1 MLGYSPEVTF
11 IVFLTLASLIA
22 IASRKLKLPY
32 TIAMVLVGLLLS
44 FSGLEPPAFFTGELL
59 LVVLLPALLFEAT
72 FHIDYEDLRRN
83 AKSILLLAVPGVLL
97 STFIVGLLLRY
108 GMLYFFHYSIPL
120 LEALVFGA
128 LISATDPISVVSLF
142 KELGVVK
149 RLSILVEGE
158 SLFNDG
164 TAIVFY
170 RILLLI
176 LVGLEAQAQHGFV
189 SSYIDATLQFGGP
202 TFGPLLAG
210 TVGFLLVAV
219 GGGLLGAASG
229 YFFGLVFRPLTEPLV
244 ELTMTGVMTYAT
256 YLLAEE
262 LQVSGVIAVVFA
274 TIVFVRVTGHT
285 GLSATTRLTINTF
298 WEYLAFLINSF
309 IFLII
314 GLEFNVIF
322 TQPGALVFTSLR
334 SVIMPVLWG
343 IAIVLIAR
351 LIVVYALGNLLHK
364 MDETLPIRWL
374 AVLFWGGL
382 RGSLGLVLALNLA
395 NIHVFSQDDYILVIS
410 VTYGYV
416 LFSLIGQGLTIK
428 PLLTIL
434 KIVINDPARDRFQW
448 LRGQLVARRSGWR
461 HLESLHNDSVI
472 SDRVWQKL
480 NAEYR
485 ELGRRVSTEVENL
498 VEEHPDL
505 LQREELLAR
514 LDALKEEE
522 VALRHLATAGGL
534 TEDRYRQLLHLWDE
548 QIEQVGK
555 ALSEPKSEN
564 PLQATSEQP
573 AVS

>member
-11 IVFLTLASLIA
+11 VVFLTLASVIVV
-22 IASRKLKLPY
+22 ASRKLKLPY

-44 FSGLEPPAFFTGELL
+44 FSGLKPPTFFTGELL

-72 FHIDYEDLRRN
+72 FHIDYDDLRRN
-83 AKSILLLAVPGVLL
+83 AKTILLLAVPGVLL
-97 STFIVGLLLRY
+97 STFIVGLLFRY
-108 GMLYFFHYSIPL
+108 GLLYFFHYDMPL
-120 LEALVFGA
+120 LEALVLGT
-128 LISATDPISVVSLF
+128 LISATDPISVVALF

-149 RLSILVEGE
+149 RLSVLVEGE

-176 LVGLEAQAQHGFV
+176 LVGLEAQAHQGFV
-189 SSYIDATLQFGGP
+189 SSYIDSTLKFGGP
-202 TFGPLLAG
+202 TFGPFLAG
-210 TVGFLLVAV
+210 TIGFLLVAV
-219 GGGLLGAASG
+219 GGGLLGAAAG
-229 YFFGLVFRPLTEPLV
+229 YLFGVVFRPLTEPMV

-262 LQVSGVIAVVFA
+262 LQVSGVIAVVLA
-274 TIVFVRVTGHT
+274 TIVFVRVAGHE

-309 IFLII
+309 IFLVI

-322 TQPGALVFTSLR
+322 TQPGALVFS
-334 SVIMPVLWG
+334 SVSSVVMPVLGG
-343 IAIVLIAR
+343 IAIVLLAR
-351 LIVVYALGNLLHK
+351 FVVVYALGGLLHR
-364 MDETLPIRWL
+364 MDETLPVRWL

-382 RGSLGLVLALNLA
+382 RGSLALVLALNLA
-395 NIHVFSQDDYILVIS
+395 DIHVFNQDDYILVIS

-428 PLLTIL
+428 PLLAAL
-434 KIVINDPARDRFQW
+434 KIVVNDPTRDRFQW

-461 HLESLHNDSVI
+461 HLESLYNDSVI
-472 SDRVWQKL
+472 TDQVWQKL

-485 ELGRRVSTEVENL
+485 ELGRRVSAEVANL
-498 VEEHPDL
+498 VENHPYL
-505 LQREELLAR
+505 LHREEMLAR
-514 LDALKEEE
+514 LDALKVEE
-522 VALRHLATAGGL
+522 VALRELASAGGL

-548 QIEQVGK
+548 QIEQVEK
-555 ALSEPKSEN
+555 ALYEPDERETVS
-564 PLQATSEQP
+564 AAAEQP
-573 AVS
+573 ATT